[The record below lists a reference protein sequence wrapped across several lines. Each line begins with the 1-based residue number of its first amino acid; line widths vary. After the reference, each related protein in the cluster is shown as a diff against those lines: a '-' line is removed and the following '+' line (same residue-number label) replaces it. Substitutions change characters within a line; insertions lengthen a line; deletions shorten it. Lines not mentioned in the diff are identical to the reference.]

1 MKKLVIA
8 VIVLSFFGF
17 GPLKSFFQSGT
28 ENDGEGKKSIPI
40 LEKLKDSS
48 KSEVKVETYLIME
61 KKTEPA
67 SSDREPGILLKYDKV
82 NKKIEYGSILVQMNK
97 QEAEMDALKNAV
109 KEKYQV
115 DIDYC
120 VLFDT
125 NSIGTVIDLLAPNG
139 VEINEENQGHLVA
152 EGQTLKGKDFVLYL
166 EQLKLN
172 PSYSNQL
179 SPIFMALKQEIMNE
193 ISAEKIL
200 TLAPQIVNETLKSV
214 TTDIGKGKLMD
225 LGLSV
230 VMDPVTSIEQINLV
244 AVNQRGEFEKVNK
257 MLEREQELY

>member
-1 MKKLVIA
+1 MKKLIIA
-8 VIVLSFFGF
+8 LIVLSLFGF

-40 LEKLKDSS
+40 LEKLKDLS

-61 KKTEPA
+61 KRTETASSNTEP
-67 SSDREPGILLKYDKV
+67 GMLLKYDKAK
-82 NKKIEYGSILVQMNK
+82 KKIEYGTILLPMIE
-97 QEAEMDALKNAV
+97 QEAEIDELKSAV

-115 DIDYC
+115 EIDYC
-120 VLFDT
+120 VLFDS

-139 VEINEENQGHLVA
+139 VEMTKEGHLA
-152 EGQTLKGKDFVLYL
+152 GEAQILKGQDFVWYL
-166 EQLKLN
+166 EQLKMN
-172 PSYSNQL
+172 PSSSNEL
-179 SPIFMALKQEIMNE
+179 SPIFMALKQEIINE
-193 ISAEKIL
+193 ISPEKIL

-230 VMDPVTSIEQINLV
+230 VIDPVISIEQINIV

-257 MLEREQELY
+257 MLEDETELH

>member
-28 ENDGEGKKSIPI
+28 ENDVEGKKSIPI

-61 KKTEPA
+61 KRTEPA
-67 SSDREPGILLKYDKV
+67 SYNTESGMLLKYDKA
-82 NKKIEYGSILVQMNK
+82 NKKIEYGTILVPMNK

-109 KEKYQV
+109 KEKYQIN
-115 DIDYC
+115 IDYC

-139 VEINEENQGHLVA
+139 VEMYKEGHLA
-152 EGQTLKGKDFVLYL
+152 GEAQTLKGEDFVWYF

-172 PSYSNQL
+172 PSYSNEL

-193 ISAEKIL
+193 ISPEKIL
-200 TLAPQIVNETLKSV
+200 TWAPQIINETLKSV

-225 LGLSV
+225 LGLSAM
-230 VMDPVTSIEQINLV
+230 MDPVTSIEQINLV
-244 AVNQRGEFEKVNK
+244 GVNQRDEFEKVNK
-257 MLEREQELY
+257 MLEDEQELY